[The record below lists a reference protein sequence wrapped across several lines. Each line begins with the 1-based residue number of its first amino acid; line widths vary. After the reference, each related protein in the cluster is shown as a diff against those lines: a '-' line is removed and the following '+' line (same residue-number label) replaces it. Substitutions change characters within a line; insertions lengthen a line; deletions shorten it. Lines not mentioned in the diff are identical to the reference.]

1 MNIFRFKFQENVM
14 DLISH
19 FAKMHQY
26 DERNT
31 FKEEWNKWVKE
42 HSVAIEEEITR
53 LKQLGYNGNVEDKMF
68 HAGRYY
74 FRKKIKGQTIT
85 VGKTN
90 PQKRGYISMN
100 EEVLIAM
107 DNHIRSFNFA
117 SAKPANGY
125 NDFCKMHIP
134 LLSTEIKR
142 LYNISANIS
151 ANIISS
157 ADIISKIKKTYKN
170 RYFNITH
177 QL

>member
-74 FRKKIKGQTIT
+74 FRKKIKGQ
-85 VGKTN
+85 TN